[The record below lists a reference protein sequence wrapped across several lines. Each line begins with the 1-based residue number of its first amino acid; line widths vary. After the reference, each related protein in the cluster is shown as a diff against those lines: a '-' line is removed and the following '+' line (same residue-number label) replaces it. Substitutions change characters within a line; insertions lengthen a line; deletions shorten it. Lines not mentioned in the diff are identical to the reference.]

1 MREEIIDQDSQISSV
16 KISLKDFKTMIPDL
30 SDLIN
35 LKETIE
41 EMIDLTQRVDL
52 IILIEM
58 IDLVET
64 IMTEEKVVLEIEV
77 PQEEVALEVIVE
89 EETSVEAEAAEA
101 IEEDLIQ
108 KKMLPSI
115 ILIQNKRLKKLHKH
129 S

>member
-89 EETSVEAEAAEA
+89 EETSVEEEAAEA